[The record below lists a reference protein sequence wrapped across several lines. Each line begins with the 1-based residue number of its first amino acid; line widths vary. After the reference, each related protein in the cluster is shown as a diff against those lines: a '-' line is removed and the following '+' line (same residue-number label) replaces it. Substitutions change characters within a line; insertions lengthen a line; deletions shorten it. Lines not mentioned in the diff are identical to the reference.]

1 VISSKSIQREFFDR
15 ALKYMQSCDP
25 QAAADSCER
34 SLKRFPG
41 SANLL
46 CLSAKAN
53 IALKNVDI
61 AKSRIEDAMRLFPD
75 FAEAPG
81 SRRRMAFE
89 AEIARTPFRMSALD
103 GSL

>member
-1 VISSKSIQREFFDR
+1 
-15 ALKYMQSCDP
+15 MQSCDP

-75 FAEAPG
+75 FAEAHETLGDLMLIQGRPDVCFG
-81 SRRRMAFE
+81 WK
-89 AEIARTPFRMSALD
+89 
-103 GSL
+103 SLMKRNSIPSSQLVGEERD